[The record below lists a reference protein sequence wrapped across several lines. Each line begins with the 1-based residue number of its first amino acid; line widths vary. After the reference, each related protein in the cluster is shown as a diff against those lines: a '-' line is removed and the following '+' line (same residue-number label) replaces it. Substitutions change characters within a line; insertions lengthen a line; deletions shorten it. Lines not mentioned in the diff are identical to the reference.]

1 MKSNPYLS
9 FRDNA
14 REALAYY
21 QEVFGGTTEIH
32 TFADFQASQ
41 DPEEQ
46 EWIMHGQLESPA
58 GITLMMSDTPKS
70 MEYTPGGSMSI
81 SIGGYLSEKAAM
93 ESYWQKLSDGGRIDM
108 PLEPAEWGGIFGMV
122 VDRYSVTWI
131 ISISD
136 DNETR

>member
-1 MKSNPYLS
+1 MKANPYLS

-21 QEVFGGTTEIH
+21 QSVFGGETEIH
-32 TFADFQASQ
+32 TFAEFDASQ

-46 EWIMHGQLESPA
+46 EWVMHGQLESPA
-58 GITLMMSDTPKS
+58 GLTLMMADTPKS

-81 SIGGYLSEKAAM
+81 SIGGFLDEKSDM
-93 ESYWQKLSDGGRIDM
+93 ERFWDRLCDGGRIDM
-108 PLEPAEWGGIFGMV
+108 PLERAQWGGIFGMV
-122 VDRYSVTWI
+122 VDRYAVTWI
-131 ISISD
+131 VSISD